1 VCNSS
6 VARNA
11 RVNGPGARHL
21 NDIRPAGG
29 EDRRKP
35 DTKGSETM
43 AEERTI
49 SQLMQTPD
57 NVVAADG
64 SVRATLPQFKLETA
78 RSLIAVAG
86 HRPIGALTRNRVDG
100 LAELDLD
107 RPVHEFVIDVP
118 LLEEGMTLDSARM
131 QAGATNF
138 EVDRLPVIDADGLL
152 VGVVDRGVLI
162 HEADTFSTE
171 QGALE
176 VTRAG
181 VDVATVE
188 ITKGMTVRGSDDEKL
203 GEIDQVLVEQGRIAA
218 LIVKHGMLG
227 RHHKRISSD
236 HVVRASDDDVY
247 LDFGKQEFKFLAD
260 MEKMEAEL
268 S

>member
-1 VCNSS
+1 
-6 VARNA
+6 
-11 RVNGPGARHL
+11 
-21 NDIRPAGG
+21 
-29 EDRRKP
+29 
-35 DTKGSETM
+35 M

-57 NVVAADG
+57 NVVAADA
-64 SVRATLPQFKLETA
+64 SVRGTLPQFKLETA

-86 HRPIGALTRNRVDG
+86 HRPIGALTRNQVDG
-100 LAELDLD
+100 LAEADLD

-118 LLEEGMTLDSARM
+118 VIEEGMTLDSAR
-131 QAGATNF
+131 ARAEATYF
-138 EVDRLPVIDADGLL
+138 ELDRLPVIDADGIL
-152 VGVVDRGVLI
+152 VGVVDRGALI

-176 VTRAG
+176 VTRSG
-181 VDVATVE
+181 VDSAVVE
-188 ITKGMTVRGSDDEKL
+188 LTKGMTVRGTDDEKL
-203 GEIDQVLVEQGRIAA
+203 GEIDQVLVEQGQIAA
-218 LIVKHGMLG
+218 LIVKHGLLG

-236 HVVRASDDDVY
+236 HVVRASDADVY

-260 MEKMEAEL
+260 MEKVEAEL